1 MVFQVEPNARRIQEH
16 RRKYE
21 RLHKEMELKYF
32 EHERQRKQAEAVSR
46 VNTILLLLFCINKL

>member
-21 RLHKEMELKYF
+21 RLRKERELKNF
-32 EHERQRKQAEAVSR
+32 ERERQRKQAVAVSR
-46 VNTILLLLFCINKL
+46 ANTIILLLF